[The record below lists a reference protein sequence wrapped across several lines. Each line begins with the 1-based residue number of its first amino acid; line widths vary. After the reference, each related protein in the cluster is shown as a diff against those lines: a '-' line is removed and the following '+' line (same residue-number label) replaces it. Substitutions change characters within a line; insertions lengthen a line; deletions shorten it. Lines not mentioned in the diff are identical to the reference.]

1 MSRHPLT
8 APALAACALLAVA
21 AAQAQNA
28 PAAAPP
34 AAAAPAVAAAPPDS
48 APVAR
53 ATRAGPYMIVAVGRS
68 DYDYDCF
75 LFTDCKNARGT
86 SGKLGGGYR
95 FGTFAI
101 EGWWTDYGKADTTD
115 ANGSVRL
122 RGLGVS
128 ASWLMR
134 FGDVAEGLL
143 RAGLADTRYT
153 RSFNGVSVSGTEFQ
167 PTFGLGLGFLVSPQ
181 VSIELAWDV
190 TRGDAPDTDTVLTN
204 ALSVGLRLRF

>member
-1 MSRHPLT
+1 MSIRTHT
-8 APALAACALLAVA
+8 ARTLAACAWAAAAA
-21 AAQAQNA
+21 AAQAQSA
-28 PAAAPP
+28 PAPATEPP
-34 AAAAPAVAAAPPDS
+34 AVASQAAPAPAV
-48 APVAR
+48 R

-75 LFTDCKNARGT
+75 IFTDCKNARGT

-101 EGWWTDYGKADTTD
+101 EGWWTDYGRADTSDPGGT
-115 ANGSVRL
+115 VRL

-143 RAGLADTRYT
+143 RTGLADTRYT
-153 RSFNGVSVSGTEFQ
+153 RTRTGSSVSGTEFQ
-167 PTFGLGLGFLVSPQ
+167 PTFGLGIGFLVSPQ
-181 VSIELAWDV
+181 LSIELAWDV
-190 TRGDAPDTDTVLTN
+190 TRGDAPDTGTVLTN

>member
-1 MSRHPLT
+1 MSRPPLT
-8 APALAACALLAVA
+8 PRTLAACTLLAAA

-28 PAAAPP
+28 PAAPP
-34 AAAAPAVAAAPPDS
+34 AGAAVSTLQEPAPA
-48 APVAR
+48 AR
-53 ATRAGPYMIVAVGRS
+53 ATRAGPYVIVAVGRS

-101 EGWWTDYGKADTTD
+101 EGWWTDYGRADTSDPGGT
-115 ANGSVRL
+115 VRL

-143 RAGLADTRYT
+143 RTGLADTRYT
-153 RSFNGVSVSGTEFQ
+153 RSFNGSSVSGTEFQ
-167 PTFGLGLGFLVSPQ
+167 PTFGLGIGFLVSPQ
-181 VSIELAWDV
+181 LSIELAWDV
-190 TRGDAPDTDTVLTN
+190 TRGDAPDTDTVLSN